1 MTKRKVV
8 AALIGALVC
17 YTLVALTFAA
27 PSSSEIQTRA
37 TQTAAIVPFSI
48 GISITNGVCA
58 NGGDQYCYSPENPT
72 VPVNTT
78 VVWTDNSPAQIGH
91 TVTSC
96 TSAACG
102 VHVGTGG
109 GLSSGQ
115 FGCTKTT
122 CTGSAASKTY
132 SHTFTVAGTYFYYC
146 TYHGATEMYGE
157 IIVTGSGPTPTP
169 TPKKTPTPTASHT
182 TTPTAT
188 ARPTTNPTAPPTAV
202 GATPTPAGQTFTPT
216 AVGTGTPDTST
227 LPGEPTSTP
236 SVPGI
241 GTTQTGSG
249 GTSGGFPLI
258 IVIIAVIVIAV
269 GAAAGVLFR
278 RRSSI

>member
-37 TQTAAIVPFSI
+37 TDSALNVPFSV
-48 GISITNGVCA
+48 GINITDGACA
-58 NGGDQYCYSPENPT
+58 NGGNQYCYSPEIVT

-78 VVWTDNSPAQIGH
+78 VVWNDVSKAAIGH

-96 TSAACG
+96 GSSCPG
-102 VHVGTGG
+102 HVGTGS

-115 FGCTKTT
+115 FGCTNPT
-122 CTGSAASKTY
+122 CKNASKTY
-132 SHTFTVAGTYFYYC
+132 SHTFTASGTYYYYC
-146 TYHGATEMYGE
+146 TIHGAAEMYGE
-157 IIVTGSGPTPTP
+157 VIVSGSGPTPTP

-182 TTPTAT
+182 TTPTPT
-188 ARPTTNPTAPPTAV
+188 SHPTTNPTAPPTAV
-202 GATPTPAGQTFTPT
+202 GATPTPVGQTFTPT
-216 AVGTGTPDTST
+216 AVATGTPDTST

-236 SVPGI
+236 SAPGI

-249 GTSGGFPLI
+249 GSSGGFPIL

-269 GAAAGVLFR
+269 GATAGVLFR
-278 RRSSI
+278 RRSNI